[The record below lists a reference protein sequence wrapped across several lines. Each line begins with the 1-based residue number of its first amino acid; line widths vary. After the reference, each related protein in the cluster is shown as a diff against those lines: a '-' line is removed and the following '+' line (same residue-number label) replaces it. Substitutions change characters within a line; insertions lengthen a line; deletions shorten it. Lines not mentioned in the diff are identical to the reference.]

1 MTNNNR
7 IYRRDQLR
15 FLTADVNRI
24 LAKAKEIQKDFPNGD
39 ENSDQNSDQ
48 TSDQNGAKEDLGLAI
63 QHLDKAFYHLSWTL
77 AGEMDPWD

>member
-1 MTNNNR
+1 MTNNNC

-24 LAKAKEIQKDFPNGD
+24 LAKAREIEKDFPD
-39 ENSDQNSDQ
+39 DDR
-48 TSDQNGAKEDLGLAI
+48 DGAKEDLGLAI

>member
-15 FLTADVNRI
+15 FLTADVNHI
-24 LAKAKEIQKDFPNGD
+24 LAKAKEIQKDFPSEED
-39 ENSDQNSDQ
+39 
-48 TSDQNGAKEDLGLAI
+48 GAKEDLGLAI

>member
-24 LAKAKEIQKDFPNGD
+24 LAKAREIEKDFPDG
-39 ENSDQNSDQ
+39 DQNG
-48 TSDQNGAKEDLGLAI
+48 DQNGAKEDLGLAI
-63 QHLDKAFYHLSWTL
+63 QHLDKAFYHLNWTL

>member
-24 LAKAKEIQKDFPNGD
+24 LAKAREIQKDFPSGGD
-39 ENSDQNSDQ
+39 
-48 TSDQNGAKEDLGLAI
+48 GAKEDLGLAI

>member
-24 LAKAKEIQKDFPNGD
+24 LAKAKEIQKDFLDDKNSD
-39 ENSDQNSDQ
+39 ENDDKNGYRS
-48 TSDQNGAKEDLGLAI
+48 GAKEDLDRAI
-63 QHLDKAFYHLSWTL
+63 SHLNKAFHHLGWTL

>member
-15 FLTADVNRI
+15 FLTADVNHI
-24 LAKAKEIQKDFPNGD
+24 LAKAKEIQKDFPIEEDGR
-39 ENSDQNSDQ
+39 
-48 TSDQNGAKEDLGLAI
+48 NGAKEDLGLAI

>member
-15 FLTADVNRI
+15 FLTADVNHI
-24 LAKAKEIQKDFPNGD
+24 LAKAREIEKDFPNDDKNRD
-39 ENSDQNSDQ
+39 ES
-48 TSDQNGAKEDLGLAI
+48 GAKEDLGLAI

>member
-15 FLTADVNRI
+15 FLTADVNHI
-24 LAKAKEIQKDFPNGD
+24 LAKAREIEKDFPSEED
-39 ENSDQNSDQ
+39 
-48 TSDQNGAKEDLGLAI
+48 GAKEDLGLAI
-63 QHLDKAFYHLSWTL
+63 QHLDKAFYHLNWTL

>member
-15 FLTADVNRI
+15 FLTAGVNHI
-24 LAKAKEIQKDFPNGD
+24 LAEAKEIEKDFPNGD
-39 ENSDQNSDQ
+39 ENSDQN
-48 TSDQNGAKEDLGLAI
+48 GAKEDLDRAI
-63 QHLDKAFYHLSWTL
+63 YHLNKAFHHLSWTL

>member
-24 LAKAKEIQKDFPNGD
+24 LAKAKEIQKDFPNKNG
-39 ENSDQNSDQ
+39 
-48 TSDQNGAKEDLGLAI
+48 DQNGAKEDLGLAI
-63 QHLDKAFYHLSWTL
+63 QHLGKAFYHLKWTL

>member
-24 LAKAKEIQKDFPNGD
+24 LAKAREIQKDFPSGED
-39 ENSDQNSDQ
+39 
-48 TSDQNGAKEDLGLAI
+48 GAKEDLGLAI

>member
-15 FLTADVNRI
+15 FLTADVNHI
-24 LAKAKEIQKDFPNGD
+24 LAKAREIEKDFPD
-39 ENSDQNSDQ
+39 DDR
-48 TSDQNGAKEDLGLAI
+48 DGAKEDLDRAI
-63 QHLDKAFYHLSWTL
+63 YHLNKAFYHLNWTL

>member
-15 FLTADVNRI
+15 FLTADVNHI
-24 LAKAKEIQKDFPNGD
+24 LAKAREIEKDFPSDGKNRDRNDD
-39 ENSDQNSDQ
+39 EN
-48 TSDQNGAKEDLGLAI
+48 GVKEDLGLAI

-77 AGEMDPWD
+77 AREMDPWD

>member
-15 FLTADVNRI
+15 FLTADVNHI
-24 LAKAKEIQKDFPNGD
+24 LAKAKEIEKDFPGEED
-39 ENSDQNSDQ
+39 
-48 TSDQNGAKEDLGLAI
+48 GAKEDLDRAI
-63 QHLDKAFYHLSWTL
+63 YHLNKVFYHLSWTL